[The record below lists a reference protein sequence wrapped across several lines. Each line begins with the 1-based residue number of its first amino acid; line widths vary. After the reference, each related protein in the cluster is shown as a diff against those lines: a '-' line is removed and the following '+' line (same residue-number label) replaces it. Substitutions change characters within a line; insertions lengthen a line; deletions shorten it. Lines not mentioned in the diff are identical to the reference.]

1 MCVVPNFTRLDS
13 ELLMRNISYTVKY
26 GAAPGPDLRVE
37 ELTIDVRQN
46 PFFKED
52 GSALSQSEF
61 IPGVGGLL
69 RITVSIIFMMI
80 KMDAYHKTTL
90 ALYFSKGD
98 NLDSVERSEISVT
111 VGGEESEDRTS
122 PNDDPN
128 TVSGNNSPTITIIL
142 IFTSCS
148 MCVKYQVSLPKD

>member
-1 MCVVPNFTRLDS
+1 
-13 ELLMRNISYTVKY
+13 
-26 GAAPGPDLRVE
+26 
-37 ELTIDVRQN
+37 
-46 PFFKED
+46 
-52 GSALSQSEF
+52 
-61 IPGVGGLL
+61 
-69 RITVSIIFMMI
+69 
-80 KMDAYHKTTL
+80 MDAYHKTTL

-111 VGGEESEDRTS
+111 VGGEECEDRTS

-148 MCVKYQVSLPKD
+148 MCVKYQVSLPTD